1 MVLVHN
7 VGWSETVNVW
17 WEAQVVVDMDLYF
30 PYKGTI
36 YTVTILLQQLLLYA
50 IVTIIL
56 SNKTLGLY
64 FYILLIW
71 NYML

>member
-1 MVLVHN
+1 
-7 VGWSETVNVW
+7 
-17 WEAQVVVDMDLYF
+17 MDLYF

-64 FYILLIW
+64 FYILLI
-71 NYML
+71 